1 AGMIRWG
8 LQMPLNGIWYARRL
22 PLLLRMPSLPFQV
35 AGPRQGA
42 LLILNGWLLNGWL
55 LAFLMVSRL
64 GTNLWQGKTVSWQLA
79 ALFCMFHSL
88 YHLLPLPHT
97 DLVRFFQQ
105 LSRIPQF
112 YTRWKHLLTHH
123 LGDYILR
130 PCCTPSCARWL
141 IGYLLLTV
149 PSTFLFLTGMGH
161 YLLGHLSR
169 WGSDQGWF
177 VSPAYSSVF
186 FPILAGIIWI
196 VWMMFL
202 IVRKWLIHQPF
213 YQQPDASVIASV
225 IAGIVALCLDLGLA
239 WLHPG
244 YREVGA
250 TLFICSLILAIVQI
264 GWQLRNLSPWRGYL
278 PLWRG
283 EWLFSLQLILLLNLL
298 SWTLP
303 VPNRYQ
309 LFLASAGIVWI
320 FLTPVLML
328 SFPYP
333 SGVLQGCWRL
343 GRIAFILSQVTALGI
358 LSLKMLGLIYGG
370 EFPSAP
376 LFLWPCIFLGNAGL
390 TGLSVLGRLGC
401 PHPQGM
407 VTAREQ
413 EALQR
418 LHVIV
423 NHIILR
429 LANGLELLFGPRII
443 KKFQKAMAR
452 RLGEEDFSLG
462 DTMFT
467 DASRLYTQEELAAII
482 IEAYL
487 ILKAWYGTAFARNS
501 LHNVLLS
508 VSDEDLCLVK
518 TQLFAHKPDFWQQI
532 ANRPA
537 SCNLSRKERI
547 SLLRQCF
554 LLQPLSET
562 QLSTVN
568 SCFHEITLENGSV
581 WVTSGDVLES
591 FYIIAR
597 GAMSL

>member
-1 AGMIRWG
+1 
-8 LQMPLNGIWYARRL
+8 
-22 PLLLRMPSLPFQV
+22 
-35 AGPRQGA
+35 
-42 LLILNGWLLNGWL
+42 
-55 LAFLMVSRL
+55 
-64 GTNLWQGKTVSWQLA
+64 
-79 ALFCMFHSL
+79 
-88 YHLLPLPHT
+88 
-97 DLVRFFQQ
+97 
-105 LSRIPQF
+105 
-112 YTRWKHLLTHH
+112 
-123 LGDYILR
+123 
-130 PCCTPSCARWL
+130 
-141 IGYLLLTV
+141 
-149 PSTFLFLTGMGH
+149 
-161 YLLGHLSR
+161 
-169 WGSDQGWF
+169 
-177 VSPAYSSVF
+177 
-186 FPILAGIIWI
+186 
-196 VWMMFL
+196 MMFL

-597 GAMSL
+597 GAISLNELIDEHGLLFGAVLSSAHCYGWPILSQGLCRCMFTHRACSTTTLLYLHHHDWLGIQARSPEIAQIIEQRITLLNHIFSLPFFSLLPLTFYATIINALEEDATTSLGEDDAVLIIRGETTSSLPTGAPRQLAIELKLPGQKDHQQPISSASPSSVDEGEFTLKLNLAKLMSVQINPLTE